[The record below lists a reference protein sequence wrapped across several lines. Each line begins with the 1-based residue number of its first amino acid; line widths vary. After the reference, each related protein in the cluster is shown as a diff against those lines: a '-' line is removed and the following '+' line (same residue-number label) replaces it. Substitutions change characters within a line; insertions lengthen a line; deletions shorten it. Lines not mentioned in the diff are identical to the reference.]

1 MSTAENTFTQMARQ
15 MRPQHTAA
23 VASRE
28 LADLLGAD
36 HVGNE
41 VRLSGCT
48 LDSRLVLPGDL
59 FCALPGARAHGADFS
74 DQVAQAGACAAL
86 TDAAG
91 VERVRAAGLTALVCA
106 DPRSVMALAAATIY
120 GHAANK
126 MHCVGVT
133 GTNGKTSVTTMLVGA
148 LRELGES
155 CAVVGTNGTFYDQG
169 SETVRIPTVRTTPES
184 PDVQAMLARFA
195 EAGVASAAFEVS
207 SHALVLHRVDEL
219 RFDAVCFMNLS
230 QDHLDFHSDM
240 EDYFQAKASL
250 FTPQRAA
257 RGVICVDDEWGKRLA
272 QQSQI
277 ETVTFASGE
286 DAAADYTVSG
296 VEVLP
301 TGHRVQL
308 NSRQTGESVTLVC
321 PIPGRHYIANA
332 VAVTLLAHLGGVPLA
347 KAAEAV
353 GRAATVPG
361 RMEVVSSTPVRGVA
375 DYAHTEAALR
385 SALEALRHHSDGG
398 KIITVMGAGGDRDRT
413 KRPLM
418 GAAAAELSDLVVV
431 TDDNPR
437 SEDPARIRAAV
448 LSGIAAEDRPRVSE
462 VASRAEAIRHAV
474 SLAQPGDTVLV
485 AGKGSETGQDVAGT
499 VYPFDDRVELR
510 KALGQ

>member
-1 MSTAENTFTQMARQ
+1 MARQ
-15 MRPQHTAA
+15 MRPENTAG
-23 VASRE
+23 VASTE
-28 LADLLGAD
+28 LAALLGAK
-36 HVGNE
+36 HVGEE
-41 VRLSGCT
+41 VQLHGCT

-74 DQVAQAGACAAL
+74 AQVAQAGASAAL
-86 TDAAG
+86 TDQAG
-91 VERVRAAGLTALVCA
+91 LESVRAAGLSALVCA
-106 DPRSVMALAAATIY
+106 DPRAVMALAAAKIY
-120 GHAANK
+120 GYAGSK
-126 MHCVGVT
+126 LRCVGVT

-148 LRELGES
+148 LRELGKS
-155 CAVVGTNGTFYDQG
+155 CAVVGTNGTFYDRDG
-169 SETVRIPTVRTTPES
+169 ETVRIPTVRTTPES

-195 EAGVASAAFEVS
+195 ASGIDTAAFEVS

-250 FTPQRAA
+250 FTPERAA
-257 RGVICVDDEWGKRLA
+257 AGVICVDDEWGTRLA
-272 QQSQI
+272 EQSQI
-277 ETVTFASGE
+277 EAITFATREGI
-286 DAAADYTVSG
+286 AADYTVSDI
-296 VEVLP
+296 EVLP
-301 TGHRVQL
+301 TGHRVRL
-308 NSRQTGESVTLVC
+308 NSHKTGETVSLVC

-332 VAVTLLAHLGGVPLA
+332 VAVTLLAHLGGEPLA

-361 RMEVVSSTPVRGVA
+361 RMEVVASAPVRGVV

-437 SEDPARIRAAV
+437 SEDPAQIRSAV
-448 LSGIAAEDRPRVSE
+448 MTGIPAQERTRVSE
-462 VASRAEAIRHAV
+462 VPSRAEAIRHAV

-499 VYPFDDRVELR
+499 VHPFDDRVELR
-510 KALGQ
+510 KALGQKW